1 MAGST
6 FVNALYK
13 TSYSSFDTMNTGF
26 LSNPAPSNG
35 YDAVLGAMQAQAA
48 PSEGSLGNFNPSV
61 HNNVKST
68 FINPVASYPFLVA
81 PWTRRYELGFHEGD
95 LMFIY
100 TGDGRKNAS
109 TRTVILANLPTLNGI
124 IARGDENEY
133 GTREHIPDWQF
144 IGVMRNSAVAAGQR
158 ASHMNDSGRGGRRTS
173 AERIINIDVRGATR
187 MFNYWAN
194 ASPGQHLHLVWREVI
209 LDARHNF
216 HVNETGDPVEHTM
229 NEGWNMVTRPGDNKI
244 MYHRYEKDESGILKE
259 VAVSDHIPLAEPAL
273 VTARDK
279 AHLANHAAAV
289 TPLNKTIW
297 QLLPYTAGRNYITD
311 KIWWNRQVIRTPYM
325 MSPITVGFVFQG
337 VGAGERSDNHVAV
350 RKATQRAE
358 DRFKLPMV
366 HCFLHV

>member
-1 MAGST
+1 
-6 FVNALYK
+6 
-13 TSYSSFDTMNTGF
+13 MNTGF

-68 FINPVASYPFLVA
+68 FINPVATYPFLVA
-81 PWTRRYELGFHEGD
+81 PWQGRYELGFHEGD

-100 TGDGRKNAS
+100 TGDKRKNAS
-109 TRTVILANLPTLNGI
+109 TRTVVLANLPTLNAI
-124 IARGDENEY
+124 MARGEENEY
-133 GTREHIPDWQF
+133 GTRADIKDWEF
-144 IGVMRNSAVAAGQR
+144 IGVMRNSAVASGQR
-158 ASHMNDSGRGGRRTS
+158 GNYLQDEKYRGRGGRRQS

-194 ASPGQHLHLVWREVI
+194 AGPGQHLHLVWREVVV
-209 LDARHNF
+209 DARQGQLR
-216 HVNETGDPVEHTM
+216 VNETGDPVPHTM
-229 NEGWNMVTRPGDNKI
+229 QDGWNMVTRPGDSKI
-244 MYHRYEKDESGILKE
+244 MYHRYEDTNGILKL
-259 VAVSDHIPLAEPAL
+259 VAVSDHIP
-273 VTARDK
+273 RYD
-279 AHLANHAAAV
+279 ANHPPEDDRAQRAHKEAEDK
-289 TPLNKTIW
+289 PLSMPIW

-325 MSPITVGFVFQG
+325 MRPITVGFVFQG

-350 RKATQRAE
+350 RKATMRAE

>member
-1 MAGST
+1 
-6 FVNALYK
+6 
-13 TSYSSFDTMNTGF
+13 MNTGF

-68 FINPVASYPFLVA
+68 FINPVATYPFLVA
-81 PWTRRYELGFHEGD
+81 PWKHRYELGFHEGD

-100 TGDGRKNAS
+100 TGTNRKNAS
-109 TRTVILANLPTLNGI
+109 NRTVVLANLPTLNGI
-124 IARGDENEY
+124 MARGIESEF
-133 GTREHIPDWQF
+133 GTREEIPNWQF

-158 ASHMNDSGRGGRRTS
+158 GSHLNSNGRGGRRQS

-194 ASPGQHLHLVWREVI
+194 ASPGQHLHLVWREVVV
-209 LDARHNF
+209 DARHAGLK
-216 HVNETGDPVEHTM
+216 VNETGDPVEHTM
-229 NEGWNMVTRPGDNKI
+229 KEGWNMVTQPGDNKI
-244 MYHRYEKDESGILKE
+244 MYHRYEKNESGILKKVNVLDYIPTADPNL
-259 VAVSDHIPLAEPAL
+259 VA
-273 VTARDK
+273 ARNK
-279 AHLANHAAAV
+279 EHLANDAAAAK
-289 TPLNKTIW
+289 PLNKTIW

-325 MSPITVGFVFQG
+325 MFPITVGFVFQG
-337 VGAGERSDNHVAV
+337 VGAGERSNNHVAV